1 MLLEKSTERKKYWSL
16 KIRIL

>member
-1 MLLEKSTERKKYWSL
+1 MLLEKSTEHKKYWSL